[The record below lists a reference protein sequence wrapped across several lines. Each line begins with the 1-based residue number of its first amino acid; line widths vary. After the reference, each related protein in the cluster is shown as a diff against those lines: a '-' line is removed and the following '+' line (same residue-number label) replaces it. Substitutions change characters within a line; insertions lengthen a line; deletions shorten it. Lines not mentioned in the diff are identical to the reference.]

1 MRCSK
6 IKIVPN
12 VTRRENQTTE
22 YYDIE
27 AIEERVYGLSEN
39 LIGRSRR
46 WPKERRVRFC

>member
-1 MRCSK
+1 MFEDQNRA
-6 IKIVPN
+6 V
-12 VTRRENQTTE
+12 VARRENQTTE